1 MPRPPLHGEPSRGGD
16 CRSGTKG
23 RVYIVMKVRA
33 FIITGSGTAL
43 IVPEPMPG
51 CVVLNGEAKEIRAMA
66 DHQRIF
72 DLKKDSAL
80 GLDKE
85 AAEENLKTN
94 KYFISHIPPDGKRR
108 LSQHGK
114 LK

>member
-1 MPRPPLHGEPSRGGD
+1 MPRPPLYGKPSRGGD

-33 FIITGSGTAL
+33 FIIAGSGTAL
-43 IVPEPMPG
+43 IVPEPIPG
-51 CVVLNGEAKEIRAMA
+51 YVVLNDEAKEIRAMT

-85 AAEENLKTN
+85 ATEENLKTTN
-94 KYFISHIPPDGKRR
+94 YYISHIPSDGKRR
-108 LSQHGK
+108 LSLHGK